1 MKKITLKDNSG
12 ANKEYELKI
21 TANINIY
28 YEDEQKN
35 FKIVETFK
43 MQNIDDAFE
52 ENNYE
57 RSIKNNFAEIIT
69 EKLVNYAF
77 LMK

>member
-1 MKKITLKDNSG
+1 
-12 ANKEYELKI
+12 
-21 TANINIY
+21 
-28 YEDEQKN
+28 
-35 FKIVETFK
+35 